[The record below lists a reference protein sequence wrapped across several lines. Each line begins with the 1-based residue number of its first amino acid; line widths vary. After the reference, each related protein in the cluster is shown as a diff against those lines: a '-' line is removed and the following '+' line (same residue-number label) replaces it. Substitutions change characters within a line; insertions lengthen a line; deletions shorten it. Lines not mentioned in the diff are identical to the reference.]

1 MNAGSTNPPTNSGQI
16 SDQNSRPDFR
26 IVIPA
31 RYASERLPGKPLRLI
46 HDKTMIEWVYRAA
59 QQADASDIVV
69 ATDDQRICDEV
80 EAFGGRACM
89 TASSHR
95 SGTDRILEVTR
106 TLGWSDDSIV
116 VNLQGDEPLMPAVN
130 LVQVAANLV
139 TSGCDMATLH
149 KDIDAEH
156 ARDPNQVKLV
166 HDQRGHAL
174 YFSRSVIPYDCNNQ
188 LERYHGHIGLYAYRV
203 GFIRVFSQLAPCDL
217 EVAESLE
224 QLRALCNG
232 YSIHSEI
239 ASEVPGPGIDTEADL
254 QRAERLMEQ
263 LIE

>member
-1 MNAGSTNPPTNSGQI
+1 MNTGSKHPPANNEQISGQ
-16 SDQNSRPDFR
+16 NNEPDFR

-46 HDKTMIEWVYRAA
+46 HGKTMIEWVYRAA
-59 QQADASDIVV
+59 QQADASEIVV

-80 EAFGGRACM
+80 EAFGGHACM
-89 TASSHR
+89 TSNSHR

-166 HDQRGHAL
+166 FKNFPLRNHKFAKPAATAAL
-174 YFSRSVIPYDCNNQ
+174 VPPVRLTAPALSPGLRCLRPCSQPPPAAVAHGFQHRDPAKCKTTLPAPIRSNAPHGTHKYALIPGASG
-188 LERYHGHIGLYAYRV
+188 RR
-203 GFIRVFSQLAPCDL
+203 
-217 EVAESLE
+217 
-224 QLRALCNG
+224 RAAN
-232 YSIHSEI
+232 
-239 ASEVPGPGIDTEADL
+239 D
-254 QRAERLMEQ
+254 
-263 LIE
+263 

>member
-1 MNAGSTNPPTNSGQI
+1 MNANSKNPPAHSGQD
-16 SDQNSRPDFR
+16 SGPDFR

-31 RYASERLPGKPLRLI
+31 RYASQRLPGKPLRLI
-46 HDKTMIEWVYRAA
+46 HGKTMIEWVYRAA
-59 QQADASDIVV
+59 QQAGASEIVV
-69 ATDDQRICDEV
+69 ATDDQRIGDEV
-80 EAFGGRACM
+80 ERFGGRACM
-89 TASSHR
+89 TSSSHR

-106 TLGWSDDSIV
+106 ILGWSDDCVV

-139 TSGCDMATLH
+139 SSGCDMATLH

-166 HDQRGHAL
+166 HDYRGHAL
-174 YFSRSVIPYDCNNQ
+174 YFSRSVIPYDRDSRVEC
-188 LERYHGHIGLYAYRV
+188 YHGHIGLYAYRV
-203 GFIRVFSQLAPCDL
+203 GFIEIFSQLAPCDL

-239 ASEVPGPGIDTEADL
+239 AREVPGPGIDTEADL
-254 QRAERLMEQ
+254 QHAERLMDQ
-263 LIE
+263 A

>member
-1 MNAGSTNPPTNSGQI
+1 MNTGSKHPPANNEQISGQ
-16 SDQNSRPDFR
+16 NNEPDFR

-46 HDKTMIEWVYRAA
+46 HGKTMIEWVYRAA
-59 QQADASDIVV
+59 QQADASEIVV

-80 EAFGGRACM
+80 EAFGGHACM
-89 TASSHR
+89 TSNSHR

-166 HDQRGHAL
+166 HDRHGHAL
-174 YFSRSVIPYDCNNQ
+174 YFSRSVIPYDHNSRVEC
-188 LERYHGHIGLYAYRV
+188 YHGHIGLYAYRV
-203 GFIRVFSQLAPCDL
+203 GFIRAFSQLDPCDL

-232 YSIHSEI
+232 YSIHSEL
-239 ASEVPGPGIDTEADL
+239 AREVPGPGVDTEADL
-254 QRAERLMEQ
+254 QHAERLMDQ
-263 LIE
+263 T